1 LLPGSYWP
9 AGEDYWT
16 GPALGGRGRG
26 TAGLVADQAAGL
38 AVDQAAG
45 LAVDRAAGLAVDR
58 DEPVYDYEDGQ
69 P

>member
-1 LLPGSYWP
+1 MLPGSYWP

-38 AVDQAAG
+38 AVD
-45 LAVDRAAGLAVDR
+45 RAAGPAVDR